1 MHCWWE
7 IKTGDIFV
15 EKRTILLS
23 LAGCLCMGENKRQ
36 INMDPESDLWKKR
49 NSVKRILYTLRIK
62 TGLNLIR

>member
-23 LAGCLCMGENKRQ
+23 SAGCLCMGENKRQ
-36 INMDPESDLWKKR
+36 INMDPENDLWK
-49 NSVKRILYTLRIK
+49 
-62 TGLNLIR
+62 